1 MPFILLN
8 YRSTSW
14 SSLNA
19 NGWYERRNWLVSFV
33 VGVCGS
39 IMWRKA
45 SAAALLALAVGYFYH
60 GSPDLPEQILQYI
73 SLPNFQLS
81 SQSQNSQNSLE
92 QVISAAWETLI
103 TLPTRQWNRVAVG
116 WVRQLNNVI
125 VSFYLSLHRCSCS
138 RSMVHWHV
146 ERLLWALLLRR
157 NVSSWVST
165 ESLVEDGGASVNEVI
180 YTFRLL

>member
-1 MPFILLN
+1 
-8 YRSTSW
+8 
-14 SSLNA
+14 
-19 NGWYERRNWLVSFV
+19 
-33 VGVCGS
+33 
-39 IMWRKA
+39 MWRKA

-116 WVRQLNNVI
+116 
-125 VSFYLSLHRCSCS
+125 
-138 RSMVHWHV
+138 
-146 ERLLWALLLRR
+146 
-157 NVSSWVST
+157 
-165 ESLVEDGGASVNEVI
+165 
-180 YTFRLL
+180 